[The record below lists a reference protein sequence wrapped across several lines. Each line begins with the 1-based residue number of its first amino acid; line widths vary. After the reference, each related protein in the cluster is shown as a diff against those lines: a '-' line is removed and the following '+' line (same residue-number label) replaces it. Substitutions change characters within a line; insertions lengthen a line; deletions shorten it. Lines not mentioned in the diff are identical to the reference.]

1 MKDLYTFDASV
12 KEAYTSYDLVAKA
25 YQNIFQRIGV
35 PFVVAEADSGNMGGS
50 KSHEYHLISPAGEDT
65 LLTCSSCGY
74 TANEELAIG
83 KLSENNKT
91 NNVTIN
97 IHDNTNH
104 TSNDNATI
112 TQFDFTAFDKE
123 GQLLH
128 NGKATTVT
136 SPGRSINHIKVEK
149 TLRQYLEEQNMMP
162 NDGMLD
168 IMAIQTKSD
177 NDTIVSKQQQPESN
191 HVFIDDSVQSYTIS
205 STALSGGQ
213 LVMHGP
219 DHFRTASA
227 GDTCASCSDNNNKNA
242 LTTVKAIEVGH
253 TFYLGTKYSKTLGC
267 EFLPTDR
274 QQKQQKQPAEMGC
287 YGIGI
292 SRMVATAAE
301 VCHDDRGIVWP
312 GTIAPYRVCIVPT
325 SNNNKELLHLADT
338 IYDTLEDVTLY
349 HVKNR
354 GLFVDDVL
362 IDDRKQMFGAKM
374 ADAELIGYP
383 FIVVLGKNA
392 LESGMVEVNQR
403 VQGEPNIKHKVPI
416 DELGQWLY
424 ERQAI

>member
-1 MKDLYTFDASV
+1 
-12 KEAYTSYDLVAKA
+12 
-25 YQNIFQRIGV
+25 
-35 PFVVAEADSGNMGGS
+35 MG
-50 KSHEYHLISPAGEDT
+50 KLILTVSRALFLCYYICLAGEDT

-83 KLSENNKT
+83 KLPENKDNKA

-97 IHDNTNH
+97 INDTTTTNDQAS
-104 TSNDNATI
+104 TR
-112 TQFDFTAFDKE
+112 QLKFTAFDKE
-123 GQLLH
+123 GESLH
-128 NGKATTVT
+128 TGKAIIVT
-136 SPGRSINHIKVEK
+136 SPGRSINHIKIEK
-149 TLRQYLEEQNMMP
+149 ELRRYLEEQNIMP

-168 IMAIQTKSD
+168 LTTASEDVNGANQPE
-177 NDTIVSKQQQPESN
+177 QQPLPN
-191 HVFIDDSVQSYTIS
+191 HVFIDDSVESYSLS
-205 STALSGGQ
+205 SSSGGQ
-213 LVMHGP
+213 LIMHGP

-227 GDTCASCSDNNNKNA
+227 GDTCAACNSNNSNENNVNA

-274 QQKQQKQPAEMGC
+274 QHNKQKQPAEMGC

-312 GTIAPYRVCIVPT
+312 GTISPYRVCIVPT
-325 SNNNKELLHLADT
+325 SNNNKDLNKLAET
-338 IYDTLEDVTLY
+338 IYDTLEDVTLFK
-349 HVKNR
+349 VKNR
-354 GLFVDDVL
+354 GLFVNDVV

-383 FIVVLGKNA
+383 FIVVLGKKA
-392 LESGMVEVNQR
+392 LEEGMAEVNQR
-403 VQGEPNIKHKVPI
+403 VQGEPNIKNKVPI
-416 DELGQWLY
+416 DQLGQWLF
-424 ERQAI
+424 ERQVI